1 MGGVDVINKFSCIY
15 LYPVDGF
22 PIAIAMEVPLR
33 TLCAGGRSAHNLYTQ
48 QSVKITRKYI
58 TVVTKKESPKS
69 DCHLHS
75 KYLVGFL

>member
-15 LYPVDGF
+15 LYHIDGF

-33 TLCAGGRSAHNLYTQ
+33 TLCALPRSAHNVCTYQ
-48 QSVKITRKYI
+48 FVKITRKYI
-58 TVVTKKESPKS
+58 TAVTGKETPKS

>member
-15 LYPVDGF
+15 LYQVDGF
-22 PIAIAMEVPLR
+22 PIAKAMEVPLR
-33 TLCAGGRSAHNLYTQ
+33 TLCAGGRSTHNLCK
-48 QSVKITRKYI
+48 STRKHI
-58 TVVTKKESPKS
+58 TVVTRKETPKS